1 MTGKPFVPGSEEQVQ
16 NYIDSVNRKELPDW
30 IAAHLQRYA
39 EDPVAA
45 HDWDAT
51 FAGGKPRTPTLLL
64 TTTGRKSGKP
74 FTLPLL
80 YGRDGDRFV
89 LVGSKGGAPEHP
101 AWYRNLQ
108 ANPRATIQ
116 VADKRYD
123 VIARTVEGAE
133 RQRLWDMMC
142 EVYPPFPGYQQRTER
157 LIPVIVL
164 ETTTG

>member
-1 MTGKPFVPGSEEQVQ
+1 MGDKPFVPGSEEQVK
-16 NYIDSVNRKELPDW
+16 NYIEAVDRKELPDW
-30 IAAHLQRYA
+30 IAAHLRRYA

-51 FAGGKPRTPTLLL
+51 FAGGKPHTPTLLL

-80 YGRDGDRFV
+80 YGRDGERFV

-101 AWYRNLQ
+101 AWYLNLQ
-108 ANPRATIQ
+108 SKPGATIQ
-116 VADKRYD
+116 VADEYYD
-123 VIARTVEGAE
+123 VIARTTEGAE

-142 EVYPPFPGYQQRTER
+142 EVYPPFPSYQKRTDR

-164 ETTTG
+164 DVVSR